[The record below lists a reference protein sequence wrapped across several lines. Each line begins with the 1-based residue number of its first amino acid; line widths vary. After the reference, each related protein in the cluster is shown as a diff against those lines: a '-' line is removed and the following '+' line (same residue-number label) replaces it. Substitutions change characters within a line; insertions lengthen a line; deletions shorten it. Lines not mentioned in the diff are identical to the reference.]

1 VGCIF
6 NSVGLIITR
15 EIPCIYVTHCIV
27 IDSTEIDGAQP
38 LHEIQ
43 EVLSRETARPP
54 KTCKNL
60 FSRYCIGT
68 VPAPS
73 STKTTRLLKEH
84 TPKNKE
90 ADKKTVDQQIIEML
104 WTIRKPP
111 NEETTFGQLVAHEM
125 AQIKDVV
132 TKLLRKR
139 SRWRKNPV
147 LSPSRAR
154 KLARS
159 RLPQPRPPNPPRNP
173 CFFRPTIPGLR
184 AEQSSPPPQP
194 RVNGRAQPPSQQKDR
209 AEPAELIPIPLSIPI
224 NHLTLLAPAPNRLPI
239 KPPTPLPTPDFRPV
253 RSPSERTSPVSGPFA
268 PLVSEP
274 GHPAH
279 PLSPARSL
287 P

>member
-1 VGCIF
+1 
-6 NSVGLIITR
+6 
-15 EIPCIYVTHCIV
+15 
-27 IDSTEIDGAQP
+27 
-38 LHEIQ
+38 
-43 EVLSRETARPP
+43 
-54 KTCKNL
+54 L

-84 TPKNKE
+84 TSKNKD

-184 AEQSSPPPQP
+184 AEQSSPTATAASQRPRAATEPTKGPRRACRAHSHSDPNSDHPPDS
-194 RVNGRAQPPSQQKDR
+194 PSTSS
-209 AEPAELIPIPLSIPI
+209 EPAPDTTSDSAYDP
-224 NHLTLLAPAPNRLPI
+224 RL
-239 KPPTPLPTPDFRPV
+239 
-253 RSPSERTSPVSGPFA
+253 
-268 PLVSEP
+268 
-274 GHPAH
+274 
-279 PLSPARSL
+279 PARSL

>member
-1 VGCIF
+1 LFQKHSVGCIF

-184 AEQSSPPPQP
+184 AEQSSPTATAASQRP
-194 RVNGRAQPPSQQKDR
+194 RAATEPTKGPRRACRAHSHSAPNSDQPPDSPSTSS
-209 AEPAELIPIPLSIPI
+209 EPAPDKTSDSASDP
-224 NHLTLLAPAPNRLPI
+224 RL
-239 KPPTPLPTPDFRPV
+239 
-253 RSPSERTSPVSGPFA
+253 
-268 PLVSEP
+268 
-274 GHPAH
+274 
-279 PLSPARSL
+279 PARSL